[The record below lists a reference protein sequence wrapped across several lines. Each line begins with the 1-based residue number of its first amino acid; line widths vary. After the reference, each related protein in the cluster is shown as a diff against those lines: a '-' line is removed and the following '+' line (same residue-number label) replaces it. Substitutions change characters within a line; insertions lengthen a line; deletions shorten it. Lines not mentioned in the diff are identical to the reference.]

1 MGVTVAKDIL
11 DEVRSSYL
19 NDPSG
24 NEATDAILLSHL
36 RTAHGLMT
44 SELEQN
50 QIQVINEEVT
60 KTITAN
66 TSEYFPLPPDL
77 VIPQAMY
84 ERDGTSTEEFRP
96 MTYRNNLPQ
105 VTPISFLEYWT
116 YRIDRIFFV
125 PATVDR
131 EVKLIYSKAYP
142 VPQTS
147 DAILISRSQNFLAAM
162 TAAIYLR
169 FVRQNFPLSDAAR
182 TIADSHME
190 DLINVQVKLMQSQP
204 IRRKGYMPF
213 RNR

>member
-1 MGVTVAKDIL
+1 MSTTAKDIL

-50 QIQVINEEVT
+50 KIQVINEEV
-60 KTITAN
+60 IMVIPAGAN
-66 TSEYFPLPPDL
+66 EYNPLPNDL
-77 VIPQAMY
+77 VVPHAMY
-84 ERDGTSTEEFRP
+84 ERTPNSTDEFRS

-105 VTPISFLEYWT
+105 ITAISFLEYWT
-116 YRIDRIFFV
+116 YRLDRIFFV

-131 EVKLIYSKAYP
+131 EVKLIYSKSYP

-147 DAILISRSQNFLAAM
+147 DANLINRSQNYLAAA

-169 FVRQNFPLSDAAR
+169 FVRQNFQLSDAAKV
-182 TIADSHME
+182 IADGHMD
-190 DLINVQVKLMQSQP
+190 DLINNQVKLMQSEP